1 MVNAWISDNDDG
13 TYTNPV
19 LYADYSDPDAIRV
32 GADYY
37 MTASS
42 FSNTP
47 GLPVLHSRDLV
58 NWELIGYAL
67 KKLPDSRYDRAVHG
81 CGVWAPAIRYHDGKY
96 FICFPMPD
104 EGIYMCTSKDPYGE
118 WSDPVRIYEGTGRI
132 DPCPFWDEDG
142 RAYLVSGVAKSRIG
156 YKSVLHVQEMRPD
169 GMALIGDPVVVFDGN
184 ENDQTTIEGPK
195 LYKRNGW
202 YYIFAPAGG
211 VKTGWQTVLRSR
223 NIFGPYE
230 YRVVMRQGES
240 DINGPHQG
248 AWVDTASGEDWF
260 IHFQDVYA
268 AGRIVHLQPMEWR
281 DDWPVIGV
289 AKNGNDYGEPVRR
302 YRMPNVSRDGKVS
315 ELSDGVSGAEAV
327 RAEAFKDTD
336 KSGAAQA
343 GVFRDKSGAD
353 DVHAEVFKD
362 GDRLAAVNLGS
373 SGCFNGLTGTP
384 DLRWQWNANGK
395 KEWYDTDGQGF
406 ILHAVKKDGAYG
418 DIPNLL
424 LQKWQAPE
432 FTDIMELDISNLQNG
447 DEAGV
452 ISMGMEYGLISFLR
466 EADGVK
472 VVRVLGKQH
481 FGKILAEKISEYSA
495 ELESLPDEAGSVFV
509 KYVVERTGIRDLSPT
524 EKNFPEETVSM
535 YYSSDGAEY
544 KKAFEMKAVPGR
556 WVGVKYGVFCVAA
569 GEKSTGSMKVRCI

>member
-1 MVNAWISDNDDG
+1 
-13 TYTNPV
+13 
-19 LYADYSDPDAIRV
+19 
-32 GADYY
+32 
-37 MTASS
+37 
-42 FSNTP
+42 
-47 GLPVLHSRDLV
+47 
-58 NWELIGYAL
+58 
-67 KKLPDSRYDRAVHG
+67 
-81 CGVWAPAIRYHDGKY
+81 
-96 FICFPMPD
+96 
-104 EGIYMCTSKDPYGE
+104 
-118 WSDPVRIYEGTGRI
+118 
-132 DPCPFWDEDG
+132 
-142 RAYLVSGVAKSRIG
+142 
-156 YKSVLHVQEMRPD
+156 
-169 GMALIGDPVVVFDGN
+169 
-184 ENDQTTIEGPK
+184 
-195 LYKRNGW
+195 
-202 YYIFAPAGG
+202 
-211 VKTGWQTVLRSR
+211 
-223 NIFGPYE
+223 
-230 YRVVMRQGES
+230 
-240 DINGPHQG
+240 
-248 AWVDTASGEDWF
+248 
-260 IHFQDVYA
+260 
-268 AGRIVHLQPMEWR
+268 
-281 DDWPVIGV
+281 
-289 AKNGNDYGEPVRR
+289 
-302 YRMPNVSRDGKVS
+302 MPNVSRDGKVS

-556 WVGVKYGVFCVAA
+556 WVGVKYEVFCVAA